1 MVNRSQ
7 VQRIP
12 GLACRMNSI
21 ILGAGMCIGPKSMWD
36 RIGRHSLALLKAG
49 LFAGLH
55 PTNNA
60 SPRLAGKIGR
70 GERPRARDLKLAQR
84 NQERNGFLRLALS
97 GSTKCVN
104 YDLGR
109 CKMES
114 RCRRSSPLPNSIR
127 FRFIEATFLVND
139 CNRKVV
145 Y

>member
-1 MVNRSQ
+1 MADRSQ

-12 GLACRMNSI
+12 GLACRMNSV

-70 GERPRARDLKLAQR
+70 GERLRVRDLTLALR
-84 NQERNGFLRLALS
+84 NQKGNRFLGLALG
-97 GSTKCVN
+97 GSPKCVN

-109 CKMES
+109 GKMGS
-114 RCRRSSPLPNSIR
+114 RSRRSSPLPNSIR
-127 FRFIEATFLVND
+127 FRFIEATFLVNV
-139 CNRKVV
+139 CNRDVV